1 MFREKMD
8 IRLPGPTPVPPQVTR
23 AILETM
29 NAPYMDYRNQEMRR
43 VVSDTVERMKP
54 VFGTEGDI
62 LLLAG
67 SGTSALQTS
76 MVNVVGPGD
85 TVIVG
90 VMGFF
95 GQYLA
100 DMATQIGADLVRIDS
115 EWGRPTDPEA
125 IREALRQHPD
135 AKAVFVTHC
144 ETSTS
149 VVNDLKAIGDV
160 VKETDALL
168 AVDAVSSA
176 GAIELNMDEWGIDI
190 VGAGCQKGL
199 MTPPGLGVVAV
210 NERAWNVI
218 ENSQRPSF
226 YFDLMRYKEFIQ
238 TGQTPYTPNV
248 ALVKGLAAA
257 IDLLEEEGLENT
269 FQRHIVLRDMTR
281 AAMKALGVPCLVEDD
296 AYASPVVTTVV
307 IDQAD
312 PHELRSHVRSE
323 LRVALA
329 AGLGKLGD
337 KTVRVAHM
345 GYTDAGDVL
354 KTIAALEVGLRRVGY
369 AIDLGAGVAAAQRT
383 WLERQAMAR
392 V

>member
-29 NAPYMDYRNQEMRR
+29 NAPYMDYRNEEFRR
-43 VVSDTVERMKP
+43 VVSDTVKRLKS
-54 VFGTEGDI
+54 VFRTEGDI

-67 SGTSALQTS
+67 SGTSALQTA
-76 MVNVVGPGD
+76 MVNVIGPGD
-85 TVIVG
+85 TVIVA

-95 GQYLA
+95 GEYLA
-100 DMATQIGADLVRIDS
+100 DIAKQAGANLVRIDS
-115 EWGRPTDPEA
+115 EWGQPTDPEA
-125 IREALRQHPD
+125 IRDALRQHPD

-149 VVNDLKAIGDV
+149 VVNDLKAIGDA
-160 VKETDALL
+160 VKGSGALL
-168 AVDAVSSA
+168 LVDAVSSV

-190 VGAGCQKGL
+190 VAAGCQKGL

-210 NERAWNVI
+210 NERAWDVI
-218 ENSQRPSF
+218 EKSPRPSF

-248 ALVKGLAAA
+248 AMVKGLAAA
-257 IDLLEEEGLENT
+257 IDLLEEEGLDNT
-269 FQRHIVLRDMTR
+269 FRRHVVLRDMTR

-296 AYASPVVTTVV
+296 AHASPVVTTVI

-312 PHELRSHVRSE
+312 PHVFRNHVRSE

-329 AGLGKLGD
+329 AGLGKLKD
-337 KTVRVAHM
+337 KTVRIAHM

-354 KTIAALEVGLRRVGY
+354 KTIAAVEVGLRRVGY
-369 AIDLGAGVAAAQRT
+369 AVELGAGVAAAQRV
-383 WLERQAMAR
+383 WLERQAVAH